1 MALAMAG
8 LLLIAGGLLRVGTLM
23 KYVPQP
29 VITGF
34 TAGIAVSIL
43 LGQVKDFFGLRMA
56 VAPGDFFARSGVYGQ
71 HFSSFS
77 VTATSV
83 IRRNPYDGAPAPRLH
98 SLVSVSRHITC
109 HPASHV
115 CRPRER

>member
-34 TAGIAVSIL
+34 TAGIAVSVL
-43 LGQVKDFFGLRMA
+43 LGQVKTSSACVWPSRPGTSLR
-56 VAPGDFFARSGVYGQ
+56 D
-71 HFSSFS
+71 
-77 VTATSV
+77 
-83 IRRNPYDGAPAPRLH
+83 
-98 SLVSVSRHITC
+98 
-109 HPASHV
+109 PASMGSISLASASPPPPSYAETRMTEPPLRVYIHW
-115 CRPRER
+115 

>member
-56 VAPGDFFARSGVYGQ
+56 VAPGTSLRASASMGSISLPSASPPPPLYAETRMTEPPLRVYI
-71 HFSSFS
+71 HW
-77 VTATSV
+77 
-83 IRRNPYDGAPAPRLH
+83 
-98 SLVSVSRHITC
+98 
-109 HPASHV
+109 
-115 CRPRER
+115 